1 MVDEPVEGK
10 NEPIFI
16 KDKIFN
22 NLTLEIVKS
31 FYTMLRFGMFSSYFD
46 DKESIA
52 LMETIVEYL
61 AFMLEYDEN
70 YCNELGAHVPVLR
83 RKWTEN

>member
-1 MVDEPVEGK
+1 
-10 NEPIFI
+10 
-16 KDKIFN
+16 
-22 NLTLEIVKS
+22 
-31 FYTMLRFGMFSSYFD
+31 MLRFGIFTSYFGD
-46 DKESIA
+46 EESVS

-70 YCNELGAHVPVLR
+70 YFNELGAHMPVLK